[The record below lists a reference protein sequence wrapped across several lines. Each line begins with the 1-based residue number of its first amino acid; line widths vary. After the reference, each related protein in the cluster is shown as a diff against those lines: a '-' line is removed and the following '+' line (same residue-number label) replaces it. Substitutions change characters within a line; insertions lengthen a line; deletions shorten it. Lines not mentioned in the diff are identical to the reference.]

1 MVVENLIPHLHGTQK
16 IAGLIV
22 SHPIP
27 DRLFLLTKEREG
39 IFGGFLF
46 DQPVVHRRLFLVQ
59 IEKK

>member
-1 MVVENLIPHLHGTQK
+1 MVVEDWIPDLHGPKK

-27 DRLFLLTKEREG
+27 NRLFLLTKEREG

-46 DQPVVHRRLFLVQ
+46 DQPVVHR
-59 IEKK
+59 K